1 MHPSSTPRW
10 AICCKVYTDNGEE
23 EEGKFPTKIV
33 LATDGSEEARRA
45 AGLAADLAE
54 KLDSELHLVYVEPMP
69 GVYAYPESAVYEPEL
84 RNELREAT
92 ERGAHEKLEA
102 ETEALGLADKVA
114 GMHVAVGRPDAGIV
128 RAAEDTGAGLVV
140 VGSRGRGPIKRAV
153 MGSVS
158 DSVVRYAHCPVLVV
172 RDGSGGDRAPG
183 GPIVLGLDGSEESK
197 LAVGAAA
204 EISAATGSPV
214 HPIYVVPAERQLYG
228 HHSYSE
234 DVKKS
239 LMEEARTE
247 ARRFLD
253 EQAAGVRSA
262 GGAVA
267 QTYLGTGRP
276 DEEIV
281 ELAEEIGAG
290 MVVVGSR
297 GLGGVRR
304 ALMGSVSQSVVRH
317 AHCPVLVVRG
327 GGRDEGAVVR
337 PAEETT
343 RG

>member
-1 MHPSSTPRW
+1 M
-10 AICCKVYTDNGEE
+10 
-23 EEGKFPTKIV
+23 FPTKIV
-33 LATDGSEEARRA
+33 LATDSSEEARRA

-69 GVYAYPESAVYEPEL
+69 GVYAYPESAAYEPEL

-140 VGSRGRGPIKRAV
+140 AGSRGRGPIKRAV

-158 DSVVRYAHCPVLVV
+158 DSVVRHAHCSVLVV

-183 GPIVLGLDGSEESK
+183 GPIVLGCGRLRGVE
-197 LAVGAAA
+197 AGRPGAAA
-204 EISAATGSPV
+204 EISAATGTHRAPDL
-214 HPIYVVPAERQLYG
+214 VVPAERQLYG

-234 DVKKS
+234 DVKS
-239 LMEEARTE
+239 FSGTGEDGGPGGSSMSRPRASARPGRGGPDVPRHGPSRRGDSG
-247 ARRFLD
+247 ARRGD
-253 EQAAGVRSA
+253 R
-262 GGAVA
+262 GGD
-267 QTYLGTGRP
+267 GGRRQP
-276 DEEIV
+276 
-281 ELAEEIGAG
+281 
-290 MVVVGSR
+290 
-297 GLGGVRR
+297 GLGGSPAGVDGAASRSRSCATPTAPSSWCGRR
-304 ALMGSVSQSVVRH
+304 TR
-317 AHCPVLVVRG
+317 RG
-327 GGRDEGAVVR
+327 RGR
-337 PAEETT
+337 PASEETT